1 MHQSRNSERHCDI
14 CFKEGSQD
22 GRNASHRRPQQ
33 ACGHHPRTRSRY
45 QPARSTIVAP
55 LGGSQ
60 DKVKPASRIPH
71 IVVGDQSWNV
81 PIRQRKAS
89 MTSRPL
95 TVTVKSLWD
104 GVGGPPQP
112 RDLSPSTASTNT
124 DELLERDAEAVEL
137 QERIARSQRDRAAF
151 GRRLHELEST
161 MRNVR
166 AEMNDLRG
174 RQRDRED
181 KVTKHTRQRFQ

>member
-1 MHQSRNSERHCDI
+1 
-14 CFKEGSQD
+14 
-22 GRNASHRRPQQ
+22 
-33 ACGHHPRTRSRY
+33 
-45 QPARSTIVAP
+45 
-55 LGGSQ
+55 
-60 DKVKPASRIPH
+60 
-71 IVVGDQSWNV
+71 VVSDQSWNV

-89 MTSRPL
+89 MTPQPL

-104 GVGGPPQP
+104 GVGGPPQA

-137 QERIARSQRDRAAF
+137 QERIARSQRDRAEF

-181 KVTKHTRQRFQ
+181 KVTRYTRQRLQ